1 VVDAI
6 IGGTTMINLES
17 YRAILTGRWI
27 TDLANT
33 SAYLMEQLP
42 DINWVGFY
50 LLEGSQL
57 VLGPFQGRVACTEIA
72 LSRGV
77 CGHVAT
83 TKKSII
89 VDDVDQFP
97 GHIVCDSRS
106 RSELVVPMLKDG
118 ELLGVLDID
127 SASLR
132 RFRIQELEICE
143 RVVQILLEVAMHD
156 RSW

>member
-1 VVDAI
+1 MQI
-6 IGGTTMINLES
+6 TPEQ

-33 SAYLMEQLP
+33 SALLMEHLP

-50 LLEGSQL
+50 LWDGSQL
-57 VLGPFQGRVACTEIA
+57 VLGPFQGRVACTEIS
-72 LSRGV
+72 LMRGV
-77 CGHVAT
+77 CGHAAS
-83 TKKSII
+83 TKQSVI

-106 RSELVVPMLKDG
+106 RSEMVIPLIKNG

-127 SASLR
+127 SASLN
-132 RFRIQELEICE
+132 RFSSQELEICE
-143 RVVQILLEVAMHD
+143 RLVHTLLEVASHP
-156 RSW
+156 